1 MHTISNQ
8 FSNQQILEKDLNA
21 NNMDQ
26 QAIVVRFAKKRYGK
40 NLPCVLD
47 GLNMTVP
54 RGCIYGL
61 LGSSGCGKTTLLSC
75 VVGVRKID
83 SGDIWVLGGR
93 PGDLSSGIPGPR
105 VGYMPQD
112 ISLVGEFSI
121 IGALYY
127 FGRING
133 LDDHIIDERFDF
145 FSDLLDLP
153 PKDRLVKN
161 LSGGQ
166 QRRVSFAAALIHKP
180 ELLILDEPTVGLDPV
195 LREKIWQF
203 LVKLTK
209 EENTAVV
216 ITTHY
221 IEETRLANKIGLM
234 RNGQLLA
241 ETSPNELLSSFHCST
256 LEEAFLQ
263 LSRRQ
268 NEEGVKGV
276 DNEAFEGDEAAQPA
290 SANSQKLR
298 PLIRYNPLDILKARA
313 LFKAIWDMIPF
324 NLRKQRKFW
333 SNPINPKTFR
343 ALLIKNCLQFLR
355 HPGYEFS
362 GLNLS
367 YSCKI
372 INNCTTILFA
382 FVFPVIQTTLFFY
395 AVGRDPQ
402 GVVVGVVNEEAGNC
416 DWGKNQGQV
425 IYNATRGTCDYRDLS
440 CRFLYGFN
448 ESIMVKR
455 YFDTIEDAKQAVT
468 KGQSS
473 AVMHFA
479 KNFSRALQMRR
490 DVSAIN
496 SNQMTDEQIYAS
508 DIRTMLDMGG
518 KIRRIILSRSLYT
531 IRKKFDYHA
540 LIDRQIGLFLETS
553 LMKRFIEVHGD
564 IVASCKYPRQI
575 VEVPVAFEEP
585 IFGRLDQRYSDFIA
599 PGFILTIVFFLST
612 AVSAAIIIQDRAE
625 GVWDRSLVQGVTTR
639 EILFS
644 HIITQSFM
652 IIIQVTMV
660 LCVVFLH
667 FRMDCKGS
675 LLVVIFLTLEVS
687 FSGMCYGFLI
697 STLCNSHTVANFIA
711 TGSFYPIILL
721 SGSLWPA
728 EGMPTFL
735 RLISLTLPTT
745 IPSYAFRALVD
756 KGMLVNEPEVYSGFI
771 VASIWIVIYIGTC
784 LYSLKRATN

>member
-1 MHTISNQ
+1 MTPHQVHPDQRYTKGDDDENADPSADQ
-8 FSNQQILEKDLNA
+8 LSNQQILEKDLNA

-241 ETSPNELLSSFHCST
+241 ETSPDELLSTFHCST

-268 NEEGVKGV
+268 NEEGTKGIV
-276 DNEAFEGDEAAQPA
+276 NEAFEGDEASQPA
-290 SANSQKLR
+290 SANSRKLR
-298 PLIRYNPLDILKARA
+298 PPISNNPLDILKARA
-313 LFKAIWDMIPF
+313 LFKALWEMVPF
-324 NLRKQRKFW
+324 NLRKPRKFW

-355 HPGYEFS
+355 HPG
-362 GLNLS
+362 
-367 YSCKI
+367 
-372 INNCTTILFA
+372 TILFA
-382 FVFPVIQTTLFFY
+382 FVFPVVQTTLFFY

-402 GVVVGVVNEEAGNC
+402 GVVVGIVNEEAGNC

-425 IYNATRGTCDYRDLS
+425 IYNETLGTCEYRDLS
-440 CRFLYGFN
+440 CRFLHGFN

-455 YFDTIEDAKQAVT
+455 YFDTIEDAKHAVT
-468 KGQSS
+468 KGQAA
-473 AVMHFA
+473 AVMHFS
-479 KNFSRALQMRR
+479 KNFSRALEKRR
-490 DVSAIN
+490 DISAIN
-496 SNQMTDEQIYAS
+496 SNQMTDEEIYTS
-508 DIRTMLDMGG
+508 DIKTMLDMG
-518 KIRRIILSRSLYT
+518 
-531 IRKKFDYHA
+531 
-540 LIDRQIGLFLETS
+540 DRQIGLFLEGS

-564 IVASCKYPRQI
+564 IVASCNYPRQI
-575 VEVPVAFEEP
+575 VEVPVFFEEP
-585 IFGRLDQRYSDFIA
+585 VFGRVDQRYSDFIA
-599 PGFILTIVFFLST
+599 PGFIMTIVFFLST

-667 FRMDCKGS
+667 FRLDCKGS
-675 LLVVIFLTLEVS
+675 LLVVIMLTLEVS
-687 FSGMCYGFLI
+687 FSGMSYGFLI

-721 SGSLWPA
+721 SGSIWPA

-735 RLISLTLPTT
+735 RWFSMTLPTT

-756 KGMLVNEPEVYSGFI
+756 KGLFLHEPEVYSGFI
-771 VASIWIVIYIGTC
+771 VSGIWIVIYIGWC
-784 LYSLKRATN
+784 LYSLKKATN